1 MGNGLVGRQVFPIS
15 WKNPLKF
22 PHLMIVPFLRLY
34 TLSVGLGCCLKHRVE
49 TRGSTGLRQ
58 AARQGEVGQLYG
70 EILTQAIQHDGE
82 ETVEAWRLR
91 WYCRSLARR
100 F

>member
-15 WKNPLKF
+15 WKIPLKF
-22 PHLMIVPFLRLY
+22 SHLMIVPFLRLY

-70 EILTQAIQHDGE
+70 GILTQAIQHDGE
-82 ETVEAWRLR
+82 ETVEA
-91 WYCRSLARR
+91 
-100 F
+100 